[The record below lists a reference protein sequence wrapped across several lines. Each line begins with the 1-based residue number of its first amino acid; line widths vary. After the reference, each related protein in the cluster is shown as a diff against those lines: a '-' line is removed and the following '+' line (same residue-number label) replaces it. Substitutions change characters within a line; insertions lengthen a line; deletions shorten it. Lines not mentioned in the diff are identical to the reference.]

1 MIMRLGKRLLYGIAN
16 SFGVTLNSSCI
27 LVSTCQDV
35 HHNLALEDWIYEN
48 ASFVEPDTNS
58 SLKWSRS
65 LVLLWRNRP
74 CIVIGRH
81 QNCWVECHLHEA
93 LGDDIKIA
101 RRRSGGGTVYHDL
114 GNLNVTVFTNR
125 KDYNRKRNLSIVAE
139 ALKENFKLN
148 VAVAQRDDL
157 ILNDKFKARTY
168 SVKSHVLL
176 LTVM

>member
-1 MIMRLGKRLLYGIAN
+1 MRLGKRLLYGIAN
-16 SFGVTLNSSCI
+16 SFSVTLNSSCI

-65 LVLLWRNRP
+65 LVLFWRNRP

>member
-1 MIMRLGKRLLYGIAN
+1 MGLGKRLLYGIAN
-16 SFGVTLNSSCI
+16 SFGATLNSSCI

-35 HHNLALEDWIYEN
+35 HHNLALEDWIYERAN
-48 ASFVEPDTNS
+48 FIEPDKNS
-58 SLKWSRS
+58 SFKWGQSV
-65 LVLLWRNRP
+65 VLLWRNRP

-81 QNCWVECHLHEA
+81 QNSWVECRIHKA
-93 LGDDIKIA
+93 LSDDVKIA

-125 KDYNRKRNLSIVAE
+125 KDYNRKRNLNIVAE

-168 SVKSHVLL
+168 SVKKHVLP